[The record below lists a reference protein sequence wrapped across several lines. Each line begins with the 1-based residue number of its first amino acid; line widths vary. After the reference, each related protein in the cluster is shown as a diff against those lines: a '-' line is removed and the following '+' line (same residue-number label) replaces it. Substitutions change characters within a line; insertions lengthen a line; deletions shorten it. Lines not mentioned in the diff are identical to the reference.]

1 MEWIYEWIASGY
13 LTNILLAVL
22 AYSTAYIA
30 NKIVLEKIK
39 KQYEV
44 RVDNAIETGCD
55 DDVLEGY
62 REDYEFVRRLLDVQE
77 LLESSRVKYSQQHY
91 YWEVYIKGEK
101 VA

>member
-1 MEWIYEWIASGY
+1 MGLFRDDNVYEERDEIQRNK
-13 LTNILLAVL
+13 TNR
-22 AYSTAYIA
+22 A